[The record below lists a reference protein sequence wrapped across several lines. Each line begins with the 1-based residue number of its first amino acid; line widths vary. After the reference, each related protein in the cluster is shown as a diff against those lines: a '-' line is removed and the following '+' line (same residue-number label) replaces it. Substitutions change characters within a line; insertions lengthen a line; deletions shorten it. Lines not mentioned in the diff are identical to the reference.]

1 MERMIDINQFKTNLS
16 DYLDRIKQLR
26 SDDYDEKT
34 KNSVYLDYKEL
45 YAVYSTLSIE
55 QISENFSINEIKAI
69 NCLSLGVD
77 NENDFNKLILQFQKN
92 SEIVVLNVVDFI
104 KSRDGFELIN
114 KDGDFK
120 KFTDDELVEI
130 FGGLFG
136 VQIAK
141 DCVKS
146 LKAEKIGR
154 VVGYALSNLFDHH
167 ILEFN
172 ELKKKDSN
180 TDFCSF
186 LKEKI
191 QESDFECS
199 YLYNE
204 KGNDLEILCSI
215 NEFKNANIT
224 EIRGRNRVDHCF
236 VNHKEKFITFGQSTS
251 NKDTESQ
258 GYSYF
263 KAYLT
268 LKHLASME
276 KVDGKPNPYFGYKL
290 RPYLMLGGRFVV
302 DDESVTQEKGRDFKK
317 MLPNASK
324 GDLETLGQMQYF
336 RLFGNAV
343 NSEQVN
349 SLALFNVFVAGCD
362 TLNLYKFSEKMAVLT
377 SEKDKN
383 KLCFSVL
390 TNYVKNVCEILS
402 NNDLSF
408 STGGKGDLA
417 LFLDDVH
424 SISKNLFVNFNH
436 ELTQQEY
443 EQSISPLYKSIN
455 NLREKIKPI
464 TGQFGND
471 VLNELRTINKNFSSL
486 DTYNDE
492 IRNCDLAP
500 IASISWKQEQLQEI
514 IFDVKDLSFI
524 SKIASHI
531 AINMGL
537 QGRKFF
543 TKFSDSLNHKI
554 NYDFA
559 SKTDSFSANKN
570 QFLKAYGYK
579 PFANFLDKASFV
591 LDERL
596 TPEKFSEKAVE
607 LVNFI
612 NDDLIKTYP
621 SIKAMLS
628 ESAIQKIKKS
638 M

>member
-1 MERMIDINQFKTNLS
+1 MVDITQLKENLS
-16 DYLDRIKQLR
+16 DYLERIKQLK

-34 KNSVYLDYKEL
+34 KSSVYLDYKEL
-45 YAVYSTLSIE
+45 YTIYSTLTSE
-55 QISENFSINEIKAI
+55 QISENFSTNEIKLI

-77 NENDFNKLILQFQKN
+77 NENEFNELILQFQHDKD
-92 SEIVVLNVVDFI
+92 VALLNVVDFI

-114 KDGDFK
+114 KDSNFE

-136 VQIAK
+136 VQMAK

-154 VVGYALSNLFDHH
+154 VVGYALSNLFAND

-172 ELKKKDSN
+172 ELKKQN
-180 TDFCSF
+180 HNIDFCAF

-191 QESDFECS
+191 QESDLECS

-263 KAYLT
+263 KGYLT
-268 LKHLASME
+268 LKHLVSME

-302 DDESVTQEKGRDFKK
+302 DDESVIQEKGRDFKK
-317 MLPNASK
+317 MLPNATKSE
-324 GDLETLGQMQYF
+324 LETLGQMQYF

-349 SLALFNVFVAGCD
+349 SLALFNVFIAGCD
-362 TLNLYKFSEKMAVLT
+362 TLNLYEFSEKMAILT

-383 KLCFSVL
+383 KFCFSVL

-417 LFLDDVH
+417 LFLDDIY
-424 SISKNLFVNFNH
+424 SITKKIFVNFNH
-436 ELTQQEY
+436 ELTQNEY
-443 EQSISPLYKSIN
+443 DKLISPLHKSLN
-455 NLREKIKPI
+455 GLRDKIKPI
-464 TGQFGND
+464 AGQFGND
-471 VLNELRTINKNFSSL
+471 VLNNLRTINKNFSSL
-486 DTYNDE
+486 EMYNDE
-492 IRNCDLAP
+492 INNCDLAQ
-500 IASISWKQEQLQEI
+500 ISSISWRQEKLPEI
-514 IFDVKDLSFI
+514 ILNIKDLSFV
-524 SKIASHI
+524 SRIAKHI
-531 AINMGL
+531 EFNLGY
-537 QGRKFF
+537 QGKKFF
-543 TKFSDSLNHKI
+543 GKFSESLDDKI
-554 NYDFA
+554 NYNLS
-559 SKTDSFSANKN
+559 SKTATFSSGKN
-570 QFLKAYGYK
+570 QFMKAYGYK
-579 PFANFLDKASFV
+579 PFAKFLDKASFI

-607 LVNFI
+607 LVSFI

-621 SIKAMLS
+621 TIRTMLN